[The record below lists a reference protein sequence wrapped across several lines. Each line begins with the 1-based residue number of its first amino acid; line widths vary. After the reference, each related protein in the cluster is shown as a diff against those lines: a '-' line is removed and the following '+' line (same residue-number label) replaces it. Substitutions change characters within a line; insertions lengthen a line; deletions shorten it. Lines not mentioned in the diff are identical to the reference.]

1 MYCHRNFDRQRGRE
15 RERRAHARICFVQ
28 FFDTPN
34 SLSLSS
40 REKNLLPPPLS
51 STPLP
56 SLVLARR
63 LPLIVR
69 LAPLSDSSLSRPS
82 TKKTPDNETRS
93 PRLPLLL
100 PRTQPPAPAAA
111 SPSPPR
117 PAAAAARGGSWGG
130 SGLSLGS
137 GGGRSRRTGR
147 ARRWRAPGGSTRGER
162 VGMRERRRKKK
173 GKEKHEPLLTLSHI
187 DGDGNKTRKKT
198 KLEKKT
204 QQEGPD
210 HGRDALRQGQGAEA
224 VESESEG
231 EEGEEHHRK
240 KKKCSVILRLL
251 FEVDSF
257 SPDSFSRSLS
267 FFQVYLCFPLQHA
280 RLPVLSRRQRFGG
293 DEICASIARDCPQ
306 SDHRRPCNDEEEHRR
321 PAFDGA
327 D

>member
-1 MYCHRNFDRQRGRE
+1 MNSVYCHRNFDRQRGRE

-117 PAAAAARGGSWGG
+117 PRLRRRGADHGGARGSPWVRVVADQGVQ
-130 SGLSLGS
+130 
-137 GGGRSRRTGR
+137 
-147 ARRWRAPGGSTRGER
+147 AVPGAGER
-162 VGMRERRRKKK
+162 RGAVHEVREL
-173 GKEKHEPLLTLSHI
+173 G
-187 DGDGNKTRKKT
+187 
-198 KLEKKT
+198 
-204 QQEGPD
+204 
-210 HGRDALRQGQGAEA
+210 
-224 VESESEG
+224 
-231 EEGEEHHRK
+231 
-240 KKKCSVILRLL
+240 
-251 FEVDSF
+251 
-257 SPDSFSRSLS
+257 
-267 FFQVYLCFPLQHA
+267 
-280 RLPVLSRRQRFGG
+280 
-293 DEICASIARDCPQ
+293 
-306 SDHRRPCNDEEEHRR
+306 
-321 PAFDGA
+321 
-327 D
+327 